1 MTTIPIANNAF
12 SRRSAF
18 VTSVGRGFSLMYG
31 IATVGLIYGIV
42 TLASIPGVPH
52 WRLLMAAALVVDVG
66 TLIAAV
72 GVVRRRSW
80 ARATFIA
87 ALCVS
92 LVQSFAYAW
101 LTQAFALV
109 QWAWVPG
116 IVGSVLLYAWII
128 AKLCSAPIRAEFE
141 GRSGPSASA

>member
-1 MTTIPIANNAF
+1 MTTIPIANDAF
-12 SRRSAF
+12 SPRSAF

-42 TLASIPGVPH
+42 TLASIPGVPR
-52 WRLLMAAALVVDVG
+52 WRLLMAAALVVDG

-80 ARATFIA
+80 ARLTFIT

-92 LVQSFAYAW
+92 LALSFAYVW
-101 LTQAFALV
+101 LTEAFTLV
-109 QWAWVPG
+109 RWAAVPG
-116 IVGSVLLYAWII
+116 VVGSVILYGWII
-128 AKLCSAPIRAEFE
+128 VKLCSAPIRAEFE

>member
-1 MTTIPIANNAF
+1 MTTIPIANDAF
-12 SRRSAF
+12 SPRSAF

-42 TLASIPGVPH
+42 TLASIPGVPR
-52 WRLLMAAALVVDVG
+52 WRLLMAAALVVDG

-80 ARATFIA
+80 ARLTFIT

-92 LVQSFAYAW
+92 LVLSFAYVW
-101 LTQAFALV
+101 LTEAFTLV
-109 QWAWVPG
+109 RWAAVPG
-116 IVGSVLLYAWII
+116 VVGSVILYGWII
-128 AKLCSAPIRAEFE
+128 EIGRASCRERGGVE
-141 GRSGPSASA
+141 GGG

>member
-1 MTTIPIANNAF
+1 MTTIPIANDAF
-12 SRRSAF
+12 SPRSAF

-31 IATVGLIYGIV
+31 IATLGLIFGIA
-42 TLASIPGVPH
+42 TLTSIPGVPH

-72 GVVRRRSW
+72 GLLRRRPW

-128 AKLCSAPIRAEFE
+128 AKLCSAGIRAEFR
-141 GRSGPSASA
+141 GVGNKVG

>member
-42 TLASIPGVPH
+42 TLASIPGVPR
-52 WRLLMAAALVVDVG
+52 WRLLMAAALVVDG

-80 ARATFIA
+80 ARLTFIT

-92 LVQSFAYAW
+92 LALSFAYVW
-101 LTQAFALV
+101 LTEAFTLV
-109 QWAWVPG
+109 RWAAVPG
-116 IVGSVLLYAWII
+116 VVGSVILYGWII
-128 AKLCSAPIRAEFE
+128 VKLCSAPIRAEFE

>member
-80 ARATFIA
+80 ARLTFIT

-92 LVQSFAYAW
+92 LALSFAYVW
-101 LTQAFALV
+101 LTEAFTLV
-109 QWAWVPG
+109 RWAAVPG
-116 IVGSVLLYAWII
+116 VVGSVILYGWII
-128 AKLCSAPIRAEFE
+128 VKLCSAPIRAEFE